1 MSLLKLSSLPDN
13 AWYLPRDTYPYGKEG
28 YKTKK
33 FSPSEK
39 VIRKCREINFFQ
51 VELPIIQHNKYN
63 MWKYF
68 EKGYIYSQIVDILL
82 SKRASTFH
90 RMPCIRRV
98 RGLR

>member
-13 AWYLPRDTYPYGKEG
+13 EWYLPHGFLLHSREG
-28 YKTKK
+28 YRTRKY
-33 FSPSEK
+33 SPPK
-39 VIRKCREINFFQ
+39 QTIRKCREINFFQ

-82 SKRASTFH
+82 SKRASMFQ
-90 RMPCIRRV
+90 RMLCIRRV